1 MSATLA
7 ACELDGWEARVE
19 VRAELSFSLLI
30 DDAAVGR
37 ARAGP
42 VPVTDPT
49 APRGGERSD
58 EPDGRTAEPSR
69 PDDPGYGP
77 SAERFGAPAARSSL
91 HVHRSA
97 TTAGSAMDQALTD
110 CGPAQRNRRNRRV
123 APQTAVG
130 PERRLTPTPNRP
142 HREGP
147 PPSRP
152 PPDRAGRRRPTRGR
166 PDRRRRAFST
176 TSSTRTAPG
185 LVQRVVA
192 VAALGRLHAGR
203 AAGCALAGGDR
214 LPGGARAT
222 AASTA
227 WPRSANPA
235 PPGWPS

>member
-1 MSATLA
+1 VIRMRAGSGGTRPVWRPTTMWPRPVRPHSDGSWRPRLRDDAGVATVFAAAGIAVIIGVLVFGLQLGAAITARHRASAAADLAALAAAGHSVWGAQVACGRAGQIAAAMSATLA

-97 TTAGSAMDQALTD
+97 TTAGSAM
-110 CGPAQRNRRNRRV
+110 N
-123 APQTAVG
+123 
-130 PERRLTPTPNRP
+130 
-142 HREGP
+142 
-147 PPSRP
+147 
-152 PPDRAGRRRPTRGR
+152 
-166 PDRRRRAFST
+166 
-176 TSSTRTAPG
+176 
-185 LVQRVVA
+185 
-192 VAALGRLHAGR
+192 
-203 AAGCALAGGDR
+203 
-214 LPGGARAT
+214 
-222 AASTA
+222 
-227 WPRSANPA
+227 RSAY
-235 PPGWPS
+235 